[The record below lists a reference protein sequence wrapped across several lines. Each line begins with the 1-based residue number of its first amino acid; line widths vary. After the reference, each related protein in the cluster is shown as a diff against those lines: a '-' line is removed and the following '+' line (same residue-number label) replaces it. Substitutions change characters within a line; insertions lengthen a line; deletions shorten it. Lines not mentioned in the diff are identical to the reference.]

1 MAENDNIIIVD
12 DISELDNYNVST
24 MDSESGTE
32 YYNVAY
38 WDPKD
43 KQWKIYDEE
52 KIKELR
58 TEPLKL
64 AKINEN
70 GTIGE
75 MIETI
80 NENFR
85 NLAAH
90 GGGPSG
96 QDGANGERGADG
108 TNVEYIYCLCD
119 EMEEDKQY
127 PKNSGEKADLFNA
140 LQGSDTFTFTG
151 KDGTTQTV
159 WYNHAQ
165 PISKEHKNE
174 YMLVRY
180 KSYAGLW
187 AYEEKPVLWSH
198 WGETGV
204 DGDGV
209 EYIFL
214 ATKAELTGE
223 TFLKREDMDD
233 FQKTVFNM
241 NDFYPN
247 SEWFNND
254 NKTKVKKE
262 FEKKGL
268 SISDSDFNT
277 RWSNCFE
284 FGGENR
290 SLNWTDEPTGSG
302 PEYPFEYV
310 SIRRSNRDEND
321 NLVWNDFSEP
331 AVWSNY
337 SYPSRT
343 FIIYCN
349 TNPEDSED
357 DEPEAPKVGQGW
369 WDYETDTLVFDKPG
383 HKIPSGW
390 TDDNNNEE
398 GKITW
403 ISSGIFKYTGENV
416 SWSNPIRITGKN
428 GQNGVDGE
436 SVEFIYALDNDPKYP
451 SDPRERENLFDN
463 VEDPKNEGSYDWSE
477 GDDHTTWYDRAQAI
491 TAEHPN
497 EYVASRHK
505 APRSNTWVY
514 DTEPVLWAHW
524 GEDGTDG
531 DGIEYI
537 FIVKNAESY
546 DGTDITESDW
556 ENLWSFKN
564 DTARTAYSMNDF
576 VPNVG
581 WFSND
586 HKTAVQTKMT
596 KAGKTFVENDWNSMK
611 TTFSLEWSDNPV
623 GIDATNKYQYVSIRK
638 SDDGVWG
645 PFSYPK
651 LWSKYNLTVF
661 KSFAFTAT
669 SLFDDISSVVPT
681 GGSFDNP
688 VPTNPKTL
696 NWYDVP
702 TTEDG
707 KPQIWMVSATFNDQV
722 NGPVSGWSHPKKMND
737 TAEFQVEWSS
747 ADLTGTALA
756 NLRTDLGSD
765 TYNLNHFYTNGELD
779 EDAWRDEVETNLK
792 VRFSDSSEGAILM
805 ATCQYAG
812 GVWTN
817 WELVRVKGE
826 NGNDGANGQPG
837 ADGNDGT
844 PGIGYQYCYV
854 RYTND
859 DESSYGGATSCTVTQ
874 ASAGD
879 DPVFKIGT
887 ATVAS
892 ASVPQGADADH
903 AYEYRS
909 ERSGYEGNWS
919 LWSTPVTIA
928 KYLNIG
934 DISTEVNSAVETATQ
949 GIISSISAVNDR
961 YSYISQFVSSDGNI
975 SGTFG
980 GTFTNGVES
989 GIISAV
995 VTSPDLSNTFT
1006 SQLNGLITGISGVTT
1021 FADWID
1027 HTNGGLNSAA
1037 ISLNAMS
1044 GYASLV
1050 QDVISLSSNV
1060 ANYAEQTQTA
1070 TSDIAELRQNVARA
1084 TYLIDDDGYFL
1095 VEENG
1100 TRRRAKDDN
1109 NQPTKN
1115 YLSICDADVSKLI
1128 LDVNEITSIAQTVG
1142 EHNASIALIAAVSD
1156 TSSSDGQNFAAAIF
1170 MQANKSGS
1178 SIGLNAENITI
1189 NASHIL
1195 SLSAGTFEISS
1206 GNFTVDRNGS
1216 VIARDFQL
1224 NTGNTR
1230 IDASGTLYAQNAVI
1244 SGQITADEFMASY
1257 TETSVSV
1264 SKNGNI
1270 YTGDIEKITT
1280 INGQQMQI
1288 IADGQLSSNG
1298 DIIDVTG
1305 NAIYFK
1311 IVNEMSNTNTQ
1322 ISDSTLY
1329 GVPALCMR
1337 YKGVEYILSPASW
1350 FNPNPSADTTNILW
1364 KYVQSISPYTFT
1376 TPTSGDY
1383 ANGNISGVGTYYL
1396 FDNSTNKNTY
1406 IEDGS
1411 DDLYRVWVYHWGNYS
1426 SVPIYITD
1434 NNLCLINNPTKET
1447 FNDNSV
1453 FTIGSRIDS
1462 KYKHYDAIQVTP
1474 ITDTVCNIY
1483 EHYLTPSLPGTREF
1497 TETKTVTGTGFY
1509 VNNDTDNSY
1518 NLFDICANFIELAC
1532 NNSIWT
1538 DGTYVFIDDNN
1549 TFFHHGMY
1557 LPFTNNN
1564 YASSDYESSGNN
1576 TDYYFES
1583 PGNGKPGRSA
1593 ELTLTYRPVT
1603 YSTNNGSTFGAIS
1616 QIWVTASIEI
1626 RGTYG
1631 WNQGATYPH
1640 LSYEVDKDNPATYTL
1655 APSYMRFNL
1664 DFNFILNLQTPIN
1677 NFNPL
1682 LSSPD
1687 TSAILAKIKTFM
1699 ENYDF
1704 YDYNNNDIDNPDY
1717 FDFRGVIFNSVTNTA
1732 PNNNSDPGTRI
1743 YISKWGKK
1751 TINSDLYPTDPG
1763 DGR

>member
-436 SVEFIYALDNDPKYP
+436 SVEFIYALDDDPNYP
-451 SDPRERENLFDN
+451 DDPRERQNLFN
-463 VEDPKNEGSYDWSE
+463 AIEASEDGWAPYPTPAGRDS
-477 GDDHTTWYDRAQAI
+477 TIWYDRAQAI
-491 TAEHPN
+491 TESQKN

-505 APRSNTWVY
+505 AARSNDWVY

-537 FIVKNAESY
+537 FIVKSAESY

-564 DTARTAYSMNDF
+564 DTARAVYSMNDF
-576 VPNVG
+576 VPNEN

-586 HKTAVQTKMT
+586 HKSAVQTKMT
-596 KAGKTFVENDWNSMK
+596 AEGKTFVENDWNSMK
-611 TTFSLEWSDNPV
+611 TTLNLGWSDNPV

-638 SDDGVWG
+638 SDNGVWG
-645 PFSYPK
+645 PYSYPK

-681 GGSFDNP
+681 GGTFDSP

-779 EDAWRDEVETNLK
+779 EDAWRDEVETNLN
-792 VRFSDSSEGAILM
+792 VRFSDSSEGAVLM

-826 NGNDGANGQPG
+826 NGNDGQNGQPG

-854 RYTND
+854 RYTNA

-874 ASAGD
+874 ASAGA

-892 ASVPQGADADH
+892 ASVPQGADVDH
-903 AYEYRS
+903 TYEYRS

-928 KYLNIG
+928 KYLDAG
-934 DISTEVNSAVETATQ
+934 DIEGTVQREVNAAMDSVETNIMNNLSDT
-949 GIISSISAVNDR
+949 ISRA
-961 YSYISQFVSSDGNI
+961 SYLSTYINESGVF
-975 SGTFG
+975 SGTF
-980 GTFTNGVES
+980 TSGVEA
-989 GIISAV
+989 GLISAV
-995 VTSPDLSNTFT
+995 VSSSDLNDEITSNV
-1006 SQLNGLITGISGVTT
+1006 NGILTTATGVSV
-1021 FADWID
+1021 FADWVRSTDSGISQITTIQ
-1027 HTNGGLNSAA
+1027 TNYDTLNGTLTQAVTDIA
-1037 ISLNAMS
+1037 TIN
-1044 GYASLV
+1044 G
-1050 QDVISLSSNV
+1050 SLS
-1060 ANYAEQTQTA
+1060 NYVTTTA
-1070 TSDIAELRQNVARA
+1070 FTSYQ
-1084 TYLIDDDGYFL
+1084 
-1095 VEENG
+1095 
-1100 TRRRAKDDN
+1100 
-1109 NQPTKN
+1109 
-1115 YLSICDADVSKLI
+1115 ADVSTRVGSIETTVANVSTSVDSLTGEVSTFTNQLATISQRVDDK
-1128 LDVNEITSIAQTVG
+1128 TSIT
-1142 EHNASIALIAAVSD
+1142 EIINAVSNPSDPDGKAIAA
-1156 TSSSDGQNFAAAIF
+1156 GIF
-1170 MQANKSGS
+1170 MQANEDGGS
-1178 SIGLNAENITI
+1178 SIALNADAINIDANHRLEMHAGEFIIDSPNFSVTS
-1189 NASHIL
+1189 NGNV
-1195 SLSAGTFEISS
+1195 SL
-1206 GNFTVDRNGS
+1206 GS
-1216 VIARDFQL
+1216 LTL
-1224 NTGNTR
+1224 NTGNTV
-1230 IDASGTLYAQNAVI
+1230 IDSEGNLYAQNAVI
-1244 SGQITADEFMASY
+1244 SGQVQANEFLASTTTSISTSFTGHTITGTAQKTTQINGESLIITADANITDNSDTKHLINSLY
-1257 TETSVSV
+1257 IKLVDVLDNTDPNT
-1264 SKNGNI
+1264 KNPAF
-1270 YTGDIEKITT
+1270 D
-1280 INGQQMQI
+1280 
-1288 IADGQLSSNG
+1288 DQL
-1298 DIIDVTG
+1298 IC
-1305 NAIYFK
+1305 
-1311 IVNEMSNTNTQ
+1311 
-1322 ISDSTLY
+1322 
-1329 GVPALCMR
+1329 VPVLCMN
-1337 YKGVEYILSPASW
+1337 YNGVEYVLSPASW
-1350 FNPNPSADTTNILW
+1350 MTNSVGNETNMRW
-1364 KYVQSISPYTFT
+1364 VKYGVYQYTFT
-1376 TPTSGDY
+1376 LPNVITDDTYLYQGGDFY
-1383 ANGNISGVGTYYL
+1383 IFRPGYGIEGTTGDAFINLHNNNDDAVCRFRVVNWGTQGGGIDSSLNADLIAAGLLPANNTGDDGVYVPYNVSMGSYILDGGSQTRI
-1396 FDNSTNKNTY
+1396 NSTNISKYQTFIDSSGFEY
-1406 IEDGS
+1406 ALKITVPAISSSDLSDGS
-1411 DDLYRVWVYHWGNYS
+1411 DYIVDGFVDYMNSIIVPKEGSADEYEWTGN
-1426 SVPIYITD
+1426 D
-1434 NNLCLINNPTKET
+1434 G
-1447 FNDNSV
+1447 D
-1453 FTIGSRIDS
+1453 
-1462 KYKHYDAIQVTP
+1462 
-1474 ITDTVCNIY
+1474 
-1483 EHYLTPSLPGTREF
+1483 PSLSGSV
-1497 TETKTVTGTGFY
+1497 KLIGLG
-1509 VNNDTDNSY
+1509 N
-1518 NLFDICANFIELAC
+1518 
-1532 NNSIWT
+1532 
-1538 DGTYVFIDDNN
+1538 
-1549 TFFHHGMY
+1549 Y
-1557 LPFTNNN
+1557 LPFMID
-1564 YASSDYESSGNN
+1564 YMGSSN
-1576 TDYYFES
+1576 
-1583 PGNGKPGRSA
+1583 
-1593 ELTLTYRPVT
+1593 
-1603 YSTNNGSTFGAIS
+1603 
-1616 QIWVTASIEI
+1616 
-1626 RGTYG
+1626 
-1631 WNQGATYPH
+1631 
-1640 LSYEVDKDNPATYTL
+1640 TYTL
-1655 APSYMRFNL
+1655 NIEIYPKWKNTPGYFDL
-1664 DFNFILNLQTPIN
+1664 DNTVESIYIKYKLNAYKDFSSNPLQVTSRSMSVTATATCYISTINYDLSFDAVLIPQTPFTLN
-1677 NFNPL
+1677 SSFPL
-1682 LSSPD
+1682 SETQKDAVIDVVKDFLQNSID
-1687 TSAILAKIKTFM
+1687 YTVFSALTEDRVAFTAQVFGSL
-1699 ENYDF
+1699 NTPGG
-1704 YDYNNNDIDNPDY
+1704 NDILVY
-1717 FDFRGVIFNSVTNTA
+1717 KGSERGSGGGGF
-1732 PNNNSDPGTRI
+1732 
-1743 YISKWGKK
+1743 
-1751 TINSDLYPTDPG
+1751 
-1763 DGR
+1763 

>member
-127 PKNSGEKADLFNA
+127 PKNSGEKADLFND

-398 GKITW
+398 DKITW
-403 ISSGIFKYTGENV
+403 ICSGIFKYTGENV

-491 TAEHPN
+491 TAKHPN
-497 EYVASRHK
+497 EYVVSRHK

-681 GGSFDNP
+681 GGTFDSP

-779 EDAWRDEVETNLK
+779 EDAWRDEVETNLN
-792 VRFSDSSEGAILM
+792 VRFSDSSEGAVLM

-826 NGNDGANGQPG
+826 NGNDGQNGQPG

-854 RYTND
+854 RYTNA

-903 AYEYRS
+903 TYEYRS

-928 KYLNIG
+928 KYLDAG
-934 DISTEVNSAVETATQ
+934 DLDTTIKREVTSAVETATN
-949 GIISSISAVNDR
+949 SITSNLNAV
-961 YSYISQFVSSDGNI
+961 SQRVNTLGGYFNTDG
-975 SGTFG
+975 SFCGSFASETM
-980 GTFTNGVES
+980 TGV
-989 GIISAV
+989 INAV
-995 VTSPDLSNTFT
+995 VTNNSFT
-1006 SQLNGLITGISGVTT
+1006 SAVSTHLNGMVASQEGVTS
-1021 FADWID
+1021 FADWINN
-1027 HTNGGLNSAA
+1027 TNGNIATAQASLSTLSDSHATLQNTVTGVDTRLNS
-1037 ISLNAMS
+1037 LNTAFGS
-1044 GYASLV
+1044 YEANASMRFASIE
-1050 QDVISLSSNV
+1050 QGV
-1060 ANYAEQTQTA
+1060 ANAK
-1070 TSDIAELRQNVARA
+1070 
-1084 TYLIDDDGYFL
+1084 YLTDEDGYFL
-1095 VEENG
+1095 VEDSSTTPP
-1100 TRRRAKDDN
+1100 TRRRAKKDDGI
-1109 NQPTKN
+1109 TDASM
-1115 YLSICDADVSKLI
+1115 YVDIRDADKSKLI
-1128 LDVNEITSIAQTVG
+1128 LQVTEIASIAQTVTDKTSLV
-1142 EHNASIALIAAVSD
+1142 EIIAAVND
-1156 TSSSDGQNFAAAIF
+1156 TSGSMSSTGLSIYAGIFA
-1170 MQANKSGS
+1170 QANADNGS
-1178 SIGLNAENITI
+1178 TIALNADAINIDANHRLT
-1189 NASHIL
+1189 
-1195 SLSAGTFEISS
+1195 LSAGEFEIHSNNFTIAS
-1206 GNFTVDRNGS
+1206 TGEFSINSPNFTVTSTGDVSLGS
-1216 VIARDFQL
+1216 ITL

-1230 IDASGTLYAQNAVI
+1230 IDSEGNLYAQNAVI
-1244 SGQITADEFMASY
+1244 SGEIQANEFLASTTTSISTSFTGHTITGTAQKTTQINGESLIITADANITDNSDTKHLINSLY
-1257 TETSVSV
+1257 IKLVDVLDNTDPNT
-1264 SKNGNI
+1264 KNPAF
-1270 YTGDIEKITT
+1270 D
-1280 INGQQMQI
+1280 
-1288 IADGQLSSNG
+1288 DQL
-1298 DIIDVTG
+1298 IC
-1305 NAIYFK
+1305 
-1311 IVNEMSNTNTQ
+1311 
-1322 ISDSTLY
+1322 
-1329 GVPALCMR
+1329 VPVLCMN
-1337 YKGVEYILSPASW
+1337 YNGVEYVLSPASW
-1350 FNPNPSADTTNILW
+1350 MTNSVGNETNMRW
-1364 KYVQSISPYTFT
+1364 VKYGVYQYTFT
-1376 TPTSGDY
+1376 LPNVITDDTYLYQGGDFY
-1383 ANGNISGVGTYYL
+1383 IFRPGYGIEGTTGDAFINLHNNNDDAVCRFRVVNWGTQGGGIDSSLNADLIAAGLLPANNTGDDGVYVPYNVSMGSYILDGGSQTRI
-1396 FDNSTNKNTY
+1396 NSTNISKYQTFIDSSGFEY
-1406 IEDGS
+1406 ALKITVPAISSSDLSDGS
-1411 DDLYRVWVYHWGNYS
+1411 DYIVDGFVDYMNSIIVPKEGSADEYEWTGN
-1426 SVPIYITD
+1426 D
-1434 NNLCLINNPTKET
+1434 G
-1447 FNDNSV
+1447 D
-1453 FTIGSRIDS
+1453 
-1462 KYKHYDAIQVTP
+1462 
-1474 ITDTVCNIY
+1474 
-1483 EHYLTPSLPGTREF
+1483 PSLSGSV
-1497 TETKTVTGTGFY
+1497 KLIGLG
-1509 VNNDTDNSY
+1509 N
-1518 NLFDICANFIELAC
+1518 
-1532 NNSIWT
+1532 
-1538 DGTYVFIDDNN
+1538 
-1549 TFFHHGMY
+1549 Y
-1557 LPFTNNN
+1557 LPFMID
-1564 YASSDYESSGNN
+1564 YMGSSN
-1576 TDYYFES
+1576 
-1583 PGNGKPGRSA
+1583 
-1593 ELTLTYRPVT
+1593 
-1603 YSTNNGSTFGAIS
+1603 
-1616 QIWVTASIEI
+1616 
-1626 RGTYG
+1626 
-1631 WNQGATYPH
+1631 
-1640 LSYEVDKDNPATYTL
+1640 TYTL
-1655 APSYMRFNL
+1655 NIEIYPKWKNTPGYFDL
-1664 DFNFILNLQTPIN
+1664 DNTVESIYIKYKLNAYKDFSSNPLQVTSRSMSVTATATCYISTINYDLSFDAVLIPQTPFTLN
-1677 NFNPL
+1677 SSFPL
-1682 LSSPD
+1682 SETQKDAVIDVVKDFLQNSID
-1687 TSAILAKIKTFM
+1687 YTVFSALTEDRVAFTAQVFGSL
-1699 ENYDF
+1699 NTPGG
-1704 YDYNNNDIDNPDY
+1704 NDILVY
-1717 FDFRGVIFNSVTNTA
+1717 KGSERGSGGGGF
-1732 PNNNSDPGTRI
+1732 
-1743 YISKWGKK
+1743 
-1751 TINSDLYPTDPG
+1751 
-1763 DGR
+1763 